1 MLREA
6 IQMKDVALLG
16 SVATAST
23 EINQRHLPIPE
34 LDRIRDIARTTGAVG
49 IQAAHSGDIAGLLF
63 DRDDP
68 EVEART
74 DTAQDLLQEL
84 GIHEQWNYT
93 TGD

>member
-1 MLREA
+1 
-6 IQMKDVALLG
+6 MKDVALLG

-23 EINQRHLPIPE
+23 EINQRHLPIPK
-34 LDRIRDIARTTGAVG
+34 LDLIRNVARDSGALGV
-49 IQAAHSGDIAGLLF
+49 QAAHSGDIAGLLF

-68 EVEART
+68 EVEERT
-74 DTAQDLLQEL
+74 GLAQRLLQAL